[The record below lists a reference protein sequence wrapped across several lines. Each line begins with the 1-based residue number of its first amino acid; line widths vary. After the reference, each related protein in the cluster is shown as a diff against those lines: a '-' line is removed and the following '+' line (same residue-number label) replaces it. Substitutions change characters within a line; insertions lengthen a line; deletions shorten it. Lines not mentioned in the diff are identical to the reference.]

1 MSHRWQDRSMELL
14 LIAFH
19 FQRRNV
25 QQVSHTSKE
34 YNNLWPALLSLRL
47 CLNFHHSISSNFNLY
62 EVLNKALIF
71 MVCFYFQKDS
81 HLVYLLRQYYEIF
94 ANNSVVRLIVT
105 VNFEIK
111 HYSPKRM
118 ELENFPTFNYFNLI
132 HAHHQDAFSNYPQQY
147 IDLND
152 HQVSQND

>member
-71 MVCFYFQKDS
+71 MVCFYF
-81 HLVYLLRQYYEIF
+81 
-94 ANNSVVRLIVT
+94 
-105 VNFEIK
+105 
-111 HYSPKRM
+111 
-118 ELENFPTFNYFNLI
+118 
-132 HAHHQDAFSNYPQQY
+132 
-147 IDLND
+147 
-152 HQVSQND
+152 